1 MRIHN
6 PESYSLLGYEINKGK
21 KAKYDAILKNKKT
34 GELRRIPFGAKYP
47 DGNPYPQYNDKLGHY
62 SKVDHNDE
70 KRRDN
75 WIKRHKRNLDYK
87 FSSAWFSHQCLW
99 S

>member
-1 MRIHN
+1 MVRIHN

-34 GELRRIPFGAKYP
+34 GELKRIPFGQKGYEQFK
-47 DGNPYPQYNDKLGHY
+47 DQLGHY
-62 SKVDHNDE
+62 SHLDHNDE

-99 S
+99 T